1 MSVCPLSL
9 SLRRESSSDCD
20 CSVHYCQ
27 KRLDYKKWCF
37 WLQAAV
43 FQVQFEQCYGA
54 WHFSFQTEQ
63 WKATMRYLGKAI
75 ALCIDWAKAQ
85 HPLTK
90 KRLKYQTC
98 LRHLWSLWPQP
109 MLKWSTYIIVH
120 LCKQH
125 WVLSNTDWER
135 GKRLNIRLHLHGL
148 LRKRFSYKS

>member
-1 MSVCPLSL
+1 MFRCQSAPSP
-9 SLRRESSSDCD
+9 SDKSHLLTAID
-20 CSVHYCQ
+20 DFSVHYCQ
-27 KRLDYKKWCF
+27 KLLDHKKWCF
-37 WLQAAV
+37 WLQTAV
-43 FQVQFEQCYGA
+43 FQLQFEQCYCG

-75 ALCIDWAKAQ
+75 ALCIDWAEAQ

-120 LCKQH
+120 LCEPR
-125 WVLSNTDWER
+125 WVLSSADRER
-135 GKRLNIRLHLHGL
+135 KEAEHSTAPSQADAEGI
-148 LRKRFSYKS
+148 